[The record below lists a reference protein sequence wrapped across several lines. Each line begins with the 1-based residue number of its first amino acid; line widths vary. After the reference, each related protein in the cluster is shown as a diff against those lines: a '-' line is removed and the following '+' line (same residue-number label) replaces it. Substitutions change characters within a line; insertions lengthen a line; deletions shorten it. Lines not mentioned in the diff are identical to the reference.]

1 MVDLQITDFQIV
13 YYTTVEMNNGHHY
26 NDTVGC
32 SFMSKKALAQDR
44 CTSNFLNQMI
54 KILLPRLAVLVRA
67 NQLSFKQ
74 AEWRR
79 CLDCFSGVSV

>member
-1 MVDLQITDFQIV
+1 MDIIIIQLVAPSCQ
-13 YYTTVEMNNGHHY
+13 
-26 NDTVGC
+26 
-32 SFMSKKALAQDR
+32 KKALAQDR

-54 KILLPRLAVLVRA
+54 KILLPRLAVLVRT